1 MRKRVSICDGSWL
14 EMVDNG
20 DGGEVSEESG
30 RRKNEKKKEEEE
42 NIGRSPIDRS

>member
-1 MRKRVSICDGSWL
+1 MRKRVSICDGSWPK
-14 EMVDNG
+14 MVENG
-20 DGGEVSEESG
+20 GGGEVREESE